1 MTHYDTSPDLYK
13 CACFRFSGPR
23 EVPKLRYR
31 YWYQQNIIIRIER
44 WNGMDRIHL
53 SFGTLSEGLKTSMTL
68 VFVTHTGYLGGS
80 AYAVQRICLV
90 EARKDKGFGCVEG
103 SDEGYERDGGERE
116 KERERAG
123 LNDSGGRYGVSFLQ
137 SKPLGN

>member
-1 MTHYDTSPDLYK
+1 M
-13 CACFRFSGPR
+13 
-23 EVPKLRYR
+23 PKLRYR
-31 YWYQQNIIIRIER
+31 YWHQQNIIIRIER

-53 SFGTLSEGLKTSMTL
+53 SFGALSEGLKTSLTL
-68 VFVTHTGYLGGS
+68 VFLIHTDYLGGS
-80 AYAVQRICLV
+80 AYAIQKICLV

-123 LNDSGGRYGVSFLQ
+123 LNDSGGRYGLSFLQ
-137 SKPLGN
+137 S

>member
-1 MTHYDTSPDLYK
+1 
-13 CACFRFSGPR
+13 
-23 EVPKLRYR
+23 
-31 YWYQQNIIIRIER
+31 
-44 WNGMDRIHL
+44 MDRIHL
-53 SFGTLSEGLKTSMTL
+53 SLGALSEGLKTSLTL

-137 SKPLGN
+137 SKTLGN